1 MLIMGLQVS
10 NLHAQPCTSVQEF
23 NRKRHWVGGT
33 YGHPYTMFDR
43 HNGKTFEQTIFAIR
57 ENLIKEKK
65 DTTLKFTPILEA
77 YCNAIDN
84 AILPMPTDN
93 GMDANAASKLP
104 AGIYYYSIL
113 LDNSTNKTKMM
124 VVL

>member
-1 MLIMGLQVS
+1 LTKAVS
-10 NLHAQPCTSVQEF
+10 QPCTNVEEF
-23 NRKRHWVGGT
+23 NRKKHWVGGT

-43 HNGKTFEQTIFAIR
+43 YNGKTFEQTIFAIR

-104 AGIYYYSIL
+104 AGIYYYSIV
-113 LDNSTNKTKMM
+113 LDNNSVKTKMM